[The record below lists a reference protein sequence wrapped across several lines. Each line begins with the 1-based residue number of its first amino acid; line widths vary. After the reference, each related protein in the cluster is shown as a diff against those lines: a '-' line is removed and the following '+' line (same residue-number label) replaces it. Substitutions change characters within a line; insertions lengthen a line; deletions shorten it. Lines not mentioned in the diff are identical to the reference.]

1 MKYFLTFIITIVI
14 YTSTY
19 SQTSICGQQFH
30 KKNCSAFDEPK
41 EKDKSK
47 KPQVWDYNAQSK
59 SGLFVQGK
67 PSKLKCVMYKGM
79 DYRISICC
87 EVKSEKII
95 YKISNARTNEL
106 LFDNSKED
114 PNVDKHFLFSPP
126 STTSLLIEVI
136 VPKSAEA
143 KENEK
148 SSDKEVCVGLLIEHK
163 VADKKGFSQY

>member
-30 KKNCSAFDEPK
+30 KKNCSAFDES
-41 EKDKSK
+41 KDKSK
-47 KPQVWDYNAQSK
+47 KTQVWDYNAQSK
-59 SGLFVQGK
+59 SGLFVEGK
-67 PSKLKCVMYKGM
+67 SSKLKCVMYKGM

-87 EVKSEKII
+87 VVKSEKII

-106 LFDNSKED
+106 LFDNSKEESAA
-114 PNVDKHFLFSPP
+114 DKQFLYSPP
-126 STTSLLIEVI
+126 STTSIIIEVV

-148 SSDKEVCVGLLIEHK
+148 STDKETCLGLLIEHK

>member
-19 SQTSICGQQFH
+19 SQTSVCGQQFH
-30 KKNCSAFDEPK
+30 KKNCSAFDET
-41 EKDKSK
+41 KDKSK

-87 EVKSEKII
+87 EVRSEKII

-136 VPKSAEA
+136 VPKAAEA
-143 KENEK
+143 KENEPNQ
-148 SSDKEVCVGLLIEHK
+148 ETCVGLLIEHK

>member
-95 YKISNARTNEL
+95 YKISN
-106 LFDNSKED
+106 SKED

-136 VPKSAEA
+136 VPKAAEA
-143 KENEK
+143 KENEPNQ
-148 SSDKEVCVGLLIEHK
+148 ETCVGLLIEHK

>member
-1 MKYFLTFIITIVI
+1 
-14 YTSTY
+14 
-19 SQTSICGQQFH
+19 
-30 KKNCSAFDEPK
+30 
-41 EKDKSK
+41 
-47 KPQVWDYNAQSK
+47 
-59 SGLFVQGK
+59 
-67 PSKLKCVMYKGM
+67 M

-143 KENEK
+143 KENEPNQ
-148 SSDKEVCVGLLIEHK
+148 ETCIGLLIEHK

>member
-30 KKNCSAFDEPK
+30 KKNCSAFDEA
-41 EKDKSK
+41 KDKSK
-47 KPQVWDYNAQSK
+47 KTQVWDYNAQSK

-126 STTSLLIEVI
+126 STTAVLIEVI
-136 VPKSAEA
+136 VPKAAEA
-143 KENEK
+143 KENEPNQ
-148 SSDKEVCVGLLIEHK
+148 ETCVGLLIEHK

>member
-30 KKNCSAFDEPK
+30 KKNCSAFDEA
-41 EKDKSK
+41 KDKSK
-47 KPQVWDYNAQSK
+47 KTQVWDYNAQSK

-126 STTSLLIEVI
+126 STTAVLIEVI
-136 VPKSAEA
+136 VPKAAEA
-143 KENEK
+143 KENEPNQ
-148 SSDKEVCVGLLIEHK
+148 ETCLGLLIEHK

>member
-30 KKNCSAFDEPK
+30 KKNCSAFDEA
-41 EKDKSK
+41 KDKSK
-47 KPQVWDYNAQSK
+47 KTQVWDYNAQSK

-136 VPKSAEA
+136 VPKAAEA
-143 KENEK
+143 KENEPNQ
-148 SSDKEVCVGLLIEHK
+148 ETCLGLLIEHK

>member
-30 KKNCSAFDEPK
+30 KKNCSAFDEA
-41 EKDKSK
+41 KDKSK
-47 KPQVWDYNAQSK
+47 KTQVWDYNAQSK

-136 VPKSAEA
+136 VPKAAEA
-143 KENEK
+143 KENEPNQ
-148 SSDKEVCVGLLIEHK
+148 ETCVGLLIEHK